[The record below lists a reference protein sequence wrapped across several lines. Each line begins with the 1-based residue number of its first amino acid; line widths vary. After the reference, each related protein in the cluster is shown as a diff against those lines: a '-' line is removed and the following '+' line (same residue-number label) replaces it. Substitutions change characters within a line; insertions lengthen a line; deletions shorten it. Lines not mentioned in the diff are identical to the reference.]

1 MEIVFSEIDL
11 IKICFFLHNVTAFKI
26 KVFKVA
32 SEKTSKNYLQVSQ
45 LIYWTERVIKKKRI
59 LRKLSVNP

>member
-32 SEKTSKNYLQVSQ
+32 SEKTSKNYLQVS
-45 LIYWTERVIKKKRI
+45 
-59 LRKLSVNP
+59 